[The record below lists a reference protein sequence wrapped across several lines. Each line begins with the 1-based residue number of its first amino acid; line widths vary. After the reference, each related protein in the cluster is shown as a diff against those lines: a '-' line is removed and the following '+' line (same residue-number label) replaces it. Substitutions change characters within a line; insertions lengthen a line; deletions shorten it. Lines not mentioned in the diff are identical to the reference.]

1 MGGKCGKWG
10 EGRCLQGFGGKPEE
24 KRPLGRLRRRWE
36 DNIMMYPQEV
46 ENESIDWMELAQD
59 RDKRRA
65 LVNVVIVLRFP

>member
-1 MGGKCGKWG
+1 
-10 EGRCLQGFGGKPEE
+10 
-24 KRPLGRLRRRWE
+24 
-36 DNIMMYPQEV
+36 MMYPQEV